1 MEFFRIFDSF
11 TYAFYIGNCYAFCSN
26 ILIHLMKR
34 SFLIKLKMK
43 DKSKRTISLVL
54 SLAIIFTFII
64 VLLLLIIPQLKN
76 TVDLFVDNMPMYEEN
91 VKDLL
96 HYFNVDPSMIQNIEE
111 GLKDF
116 GNTAIEFIKNN
127 GDQILEVTLGV
138 ASNVITVLVNFVIA
152 VVFAIYLLVKK
163 KNCCIK

>member
-11 TYAFYIGNCYAFCSN
+11 TYAFYIGNCYCFVLN
-26 ILIHLMKR
+26 ILIHLIEK
-34 SFLIKLKMK
+34 KLLNKVKMK

-96 HYFNVDPSMIQNIEE
+96 HYFNVDPSMFKI
-111 GLKDF
+111 LKR
-116 GNTAIEFIKNN
+116 G
-127 GDQILEVTLGV
+127 
-138 ASNVITVLVNFVIA
+138 
-152 VVFAIYLLVKK
+152 
-163 KNCCIK
+163 